1 MIFYLILIFCY
12 IVYKWFIKVLR
23 QDNIHD
29 LSISPTKTNPLFRF
43 LRRHL
48 DVLSLKFRISKPFS
62 SAFKMVREDKSTWKA
77 NYFTKIIQLL
87 DEYPKCFLVSHFH
100 EKFRIY
106 FGHLFPTCGIIMF
119 IFCFLFRSK
128 LTMSDLSKCN
138 KFGLLLEAMPSS
150 LWERIP

>member
-1 MIFYLILIFCY
+1 MSLLPYWT
-12 IVYKWFIKVLR
+12 IV
-23 QDNIHD
+23 
-29 LSISPTKTNPLFRF
+29 

-48 DVLSLKFRISKPFS
+48 DVLSLKFRFSKPFS

-100 EKFRIY
+100 EKFGIY
-106 FGHLFPTCGIIMF
+106 FCHLFPTCGIIMF
-119 IFCFLFRSK
+119 IFSFLFRSK

-138 KFGLLLEAMPSS
+138 KFGLLLEAMLLS